1 LVFVEGIAGQLFAD
15 QALTVTFALG
25 ASLLVALTLIPMLAA
40 REHSQTKGESAEVED
55 DALLQPAPVLPH
67 TQVGKFFYYL
77 MWPLKKLLHVI
88 FYIVPLAVSSLVIL
102 LFRSLKKALGLIFT
116 PLLWAFD
123 KVFNLVANAYIKALN
138 KALNARIL
146 VLSAVITLAAGSA
159 LLIPKLGME
168 LIPGMAQGEFYVE
181 LTLPSGSQLEN
192 TDAIVAELGRFT
204 QSLPGVKRTYAL
216 SGTGNLM
223 SATANQG
230 GEHWGK
236 LNVVLA
242 PQLDTAQIHDIQQ
255 QMRSFLAN
263 QAGVQGKFGQP
274 ALFTMATPLEVELSG
289 YDLADLSHYSQI
301 LLQQLSADAH
311 FSDVQSSLQTGNP
324 ELKVKFD
331 HAKLAQL
338 NLKAADVSK
347 LIAVQ
352 IGGEVATKYSILDRK
367 VDVLVRTQERQRDSI
382 TDIGQIIVN
391 PDSANAIPLNA
402 VADITMSL
410 GPSEITRV
418 GQQRVAL
425 LSMNL
430 QSGDLD
436 EAVAVAST
444 YIKNLGL
451 PLNMTARV
459 TGQSEEMQHS
469 FTSLKFALALAI
481 FLVYLVM
488 ASQFESLLHPLLILL
503 TVPLACAGSIYGL
516 YFTATHISVVVFI
529 GLIMLAGI
537 VVNNAIVLI
546 DRINQLRAEGMA
558 KTQAIIA
565 SAQSRLRPILMTT
578 LTTSLGLLP
587 MAIGL
592 GEGAEIRAPMA
603 ITVIYGLSFATLLT
617 LFFIPVIYSLF
628 DRKAFVA
635 APVVS
640 KGSEE
645 VVYG

>member
-1 LVFVEGIAGQLFAD
+1 
-15 QALTVTFALG
+15 
-25 ASLLVALTLIPMLAA
+25 
-40 REHSQTKGESAEVED
+40 
-55 DALLQPAPVLPH
+55 
-67 TQVGKFFYYL
+67 
-77 MWPLKKLLHVI
+77 
-88 FYIVPLAVSSLVIL
+88 
-102 LFRSLKKALGLIFT
+102 
-116 PLLWAFD
+116 
-123 KVFNLVANAYIKALN
+123 VFNFLANAYITALN
-138 KALNARIL
+138 KALAARIL
-146 VLSAVITLAAGSA
+146 VLSAVIALAAGSA

-168 LIPGMAQGEFYVE
+168 LIPSMAQGEFYVE

-192 TDAIVAELGRFT
+192 TDAMVAELGRFT
-204 QSLPGVKRTYAL
+204 QSLAGVKRTYAL
-216 SGTGNLM
+216 SGTGSLM
-223 SATANQG
+223 NASANQG
-230 GEHWGK
+230 GEYWGK
-236 LNVVLA
+236 LNVVLE
-242 PQLDTAQIHDIQQ
+242 PQLATAQIQDIQQ

-289 YDLADLSHYSQI
+289 YDLADLSHYSQL
-301 LLQQLSADAH
+301 LLQQLSADPH

-391 PDSANAIPLNA
+391 PGSSNAIPLNA
-402 VADITMSL
+402 VADITMSV

-451 PLNMTARV
+451 PLNMQARV

-488 ASQFESLLHPLLILL
+488 ASQFESLLHPLLILF

-516 YFTATHISVVVFI
+516 YFTSTHISVVVFI

-546 DRINQLRAEGMA
+546 DRINQLRAEGLD
-558 KTQAIIA
+558 KTAAIIA

-603 ITVIYGLSFATLLT
+603 VTVIYGLSFATLLT

-628 DRKAFVA
+628 DRKQFIA
-635 APVVS
+635 APVVN
-640 KGSEE
+640 KASEE
-645 VVYG
+645 IVYG